1 MTKPQKMDPRANDKS
16 ALYKNLSADLK
27 RAQKQL
33 EERIKLGDEKGAKR
47 VQEIVKN
54 LEQTLSRHSK

>member
-1 MTKPQKMDPRANDKS
+1 MTKPQKMDLRANDKS

-27 RAQKQL
+27 RAQEQL